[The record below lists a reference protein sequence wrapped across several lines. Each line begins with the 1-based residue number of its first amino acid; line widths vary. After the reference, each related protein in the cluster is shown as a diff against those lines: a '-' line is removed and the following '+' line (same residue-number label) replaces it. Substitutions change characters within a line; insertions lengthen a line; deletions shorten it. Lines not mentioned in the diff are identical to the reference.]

1 MKRLA
6 SFASSILLALPLL
19 AQARDAFTVDDVSL
33 QAGPDEE
40 YPSIAQLPAG
50 SEVSLQG
57 CIEGW
62 TWCDVIAG
70 DDRGWVPASY
80 LEEEYNNQR
89 VLVVDYG
96 PRIGIPVVSFSL
108 GAYWD
113 RHYHNRPWYHERASW
128 ESRRIQPR
136 AMPRPTQA
144 SRGGAELRA
153 HADVR
158 TGEQRAGEQRTGEQQ
173 ANAIDTHRRDE
184 RSAATRDRYDA
195 ARSQQSSATRQS
207 SDAQMSARAAQN
219 TATTNAATTQEH
231 AQNQTTPAQSDAHAT
246 AHAAQHDSALGA
258 TRQMPPQVQTA
269 RNNTPPS
276 SAAQPAQQHAQP
288 HARDENRHDQGE
300 HKGEAKDKDHDRDS
314 DHDHQ

>member
-6 SFASSILLALPLL
+6 LLASSILLALPLF

-40 YPSIAQLPAG
+40 YPSITQLPAG

-57 CIEGW
+57 CIDGW
-62 TWCDVIAG
+62 SWCDVIAG

-96 PRIGIPVVSFSL
+96 PRIGIPLVSFSL

-113 RHYHNRPWYHERASW
+113 RHYHNRPWYHERANW
-128 ESRRIQPR
+128 EQRHIQPR
-136 AMPRPTQA
+136 VMPRPTTA

-153 HADVR
+153 HADLR
-158 TGEQRAGEQRTGEQQ
+158 RDDQH
-173 ANAIDTHRRDE
+173 ANTADVHRRDE
-184 RSAATRDRYDA
+184 HTIAQRGRYDA
-195 ARSQQSSATRQS
+195 TRSQQSPAMQRS
-207 SDAQMSARAAQN
+207 SDAQMSARATQHS
-219 TATTNAATTQEH
+219 ATTQER
-231 AQNQTTPAQSDAHAT
+231 AQNQITPAQSDAHAT
-246 AHAAQHDSALGA
+246 AHATQHDSALGA
-258 TRQMPPQVQTA
+258 SRQVPPQVQTA

-276 SAAQPAQQHAQP
+276 SAAQPAQQHAQS

-300 HKGEAKDKDHDRDS
+300 HKGDAKNKDHDRDG
-314 DHDHQ
+314 DHERQ